1 MRFCEPALGFFGTS
15 VPEEIAGIQ
24 LEINR
29 VCRHIQECQRL
40 ISLPRIFYE
49 MTSKFNPGHFVNGIG
64 TFIPYSGQPP
74 KVDTP
79 QAVGVEVYNWLETLI
94 RRAYEMVGISQLSAA
109 SHKPSGLDSG
119 KALMVYNDI
128 ESERFMLL
136 GQSYEQFILD
146 DCEAST
152 LLFKDG
158 DAIQVSDRHTGIET
172 ITWGDIKLPHDEMT
186 MQCFPVSALPNSP
199 AAKLQMVTDLKNEG
213 YIAPEEASELL
224 DYPDVDANAA
234 TRLAPMKL
242 IRKGIETALL
252 EGKYIAPEPFLPLPL
267 ALKTAQQY
275 FCWGQLNDFPEKRLA
290 LVQQYIE
297 DCIAIQM
304 ANVPQLAQPVGPAE
318 LLMQQQMAA
327 PVTEQAPLTPAIQ
340 PT

>member
-1 MRFCEPALGFFGTS
+1 
-15 VPEEIAGIQ
+15 
-24 LEINR
+24 
-29 VCRHIQECQRL
+29 
-40 ISLPRIFYE
+40 

-64 TFIPYSGQPP
+64 TFIPYSGQAP

-136 GQSYEQFILD
+136 GQTYEQFILD

-242 IRKGIETALL
+242 IRKAIETALL